1 VIKFKNKFEIF
12 LSKILLLLKKPQ
24 MRVLPGNIAFYFV
37 LSIVPLITLFV
48 FFGSLLN
55 IPSSELLNF
64 FNKSLPEGIS
74 KILVPAFTE
83 NTISISTLFLVIFT
97 LFVASNGANSI
108 IITSNTIYK
117 VRKSNPLKNRIKA
130 FIITFLFLDIL
141 LFMFVI
147 PIFGAQIIEVI
158 SSLFHNQK
166 IYHALMIIYNI
177 IQIPLSLLFI
187 YFNIKLIYT
196 LSPDEKIKS
205 KDVTSGALFT
215 TITWVIAS
223 QIYSYYIEHFSNYTR
238 VYGNLSNLIMLM
250 LFVYIL
256 AYIFV
261 IGMAFNAS
269 ANELDEEIEKTGKIN
284 ILKRVHNNKGYT
296 K

>member
-1 VIKFKNKFEIF
+1 MTKFKSKFEIF
-12 LSKILLLLKKPQ
+12 LSKIVLILRKPQ

-37 LSIVPLITLFV
+37 LSIIPLITLFV

-55 IPSSELLNF
+55 IPSNDLLNF
-64 FNKSLPEGIS
+64 FNQALPEGIS

-83 NTISISTLFLVIFT
+83 SIIDFNTIILVIIT
-97 LFVASNGANSI
+97 IFVASNGANSI
-108 IITSNTIYK
+108 IITSNTLYK
-117 VRKSNPLKNRIKA
+117 IRKSNSLKNRIKA
-130 FIITFLFLDIL
+130 FIITFIFLGIL
-141 LFMFVI
+141 IFMFII
-147 PIFGAQIIEVI
+147 PIFGSQIIEII
-158 SSLFHNQK
+158 SNLFHNPK
-166 IYHALMIIYNI
+166 IHNALMIIYNI
-177 IQIPLSLLFI
+177 LQIPLSLLFI

-205 KDVTSGALFT
+205 KDVTNGALFT
-215 TITWVIAS
+215 TITWVITS

-250 LFVYIL
+250 LFIYLL

-261 IGMAFNAS
+261 IGMALNAS
-269 ANELDEEIEKTGKIN
+269 SNELEEEIEKTGRIN
-284 ILKRVHNNKGYT
+284 ILKGVHNNKGYT